1 MKKLFWVSLFVLL
14 LSALAVTAV
23 FADNPSGEMCK
34 LYNGGVI
41 IDNTWEYDESTKTL
55 YIRSNS
61 TENYNETG
69 KLGYTVSEEDTKNGY
84 TGTDWTAYK
93 AEIEHVVLEGRFDK
107 CSGGAFANHI
117 ALKDIRITSDVNQ
130 FDGQCFYGC
139 TNLESVTVGDNE
151 HVVGL
156 ADLSNASVF
165 RGTKHF
171 YGTKIDTAFILG
183 NPEVAPGPGVEPEAA
198 AQFNAGTTVYAQN
211 GTTPYE
217 YFSGAEDSEGNNLYT
232 VIDNSPVT
240 ISVTVDGEVFT
251 NTYPYGTELAF
262 PTFDGDCVTLYYD
275 EQLTQPYQYNV
286 AKESISLFG
295 KPLLDYV
302 GPMVRIEE
310 YQGLRMIYKVDKSAL
325 GSLSGYEIKEFGSI
339 SMKQV
344 GVGKKLS
351 LDSENISKVTVYSD
365 GKYVGK
371 VLSLPTNGVT
381 EFAFTAVGFEKDG
394 VLSVEN
400 AEQNLFFRGYI
411 ILKDPATGKEYIGY
425 TEQTMM
431 NLADACDKTLKHEDA
446 DTTLTTDEKNFVKAP
461 LDAGATVNYV
471 YTKEELKEMLNTV
484 YEDTA
489 HYIPAQHLGTSATSL
504 SNFLDASLEASGSYP
519 ALVAFDLIDFTA
531 YNSKI
536 QSIIDECKEYIG
548 LGGVVS
554 FSYHME
560 NPTGNYTNAGLC
572 RGELGGEDAWKEL
585 MTDGTALNNRFNVI
599 LDYAGFI
606 LNEFD
611 KEGYP
616 VIWRPLHENNGSW
629 FWWCAYQSVD
639 GKETL
644 INQEIFIDLW
654 EYVYDYYTNPEGK
667 WGLKNLVWAYSPNV
681 TNTENP
687 KDVMYGYPGSAYCDL
702 VGTDWYTSGKFEV
715 DGDSRSYYTLMNQ
728 TNKPVALTE
737 FGPSGSLKANTANG
751 ELQIDVFNC
760 EDELNLIKE
769 MMNRDLKLT
778 YVLNWSAS
786 WSMLKL
792 GKMDVLMQDEA
803 ALDLSEIKGIF
814 DGFFAARNTK

>member
-1 MKKLFWVSLFVLL
+1 MKKLFLVSLFVLL

-23 FADNPSGEMCK
+23 FADASGEMYK
-34 LYNGGVI
+34 LHKDVVI
-41 IDNTWEYDESTKTL
+41 VDNTWEYVESTKTL
-55 YIRSNS
+55 YIRSKS
-61 TENYNETG
+61 TDNYNETG
-69 KLGYTVSEEDTKNGY
+69 KTTYSEDGA
-84 TGTDWTAYK
+84 WAAYST
-93 AEIEHVVLEGRFDK
+93 EIEHVVLEGRFDK

-171 YGTKIDTAFILG
+171 YGTKIDTAFIQG
-183 NPEVAPGPGVEPEAA
+183 TPEVTPGTDVGPEAA
-198 AQFNAGTTVYAQN
+198 AQFNKGTLVYSPKGTTL
-211 GTTPYE
+211 YE
-217 YFSGAEDSEGNNLYT
+217 YFSSAEDSEGNKLYT
-232 VIDNSPVT
+232 VKDNSPVE
-240 ISVTVDGEVFT
+240 ISVTVGSEVFT
-251 NTYPYGTELAF
+251 NIYSYGTSLAF
-262 PTFDGDCVTLYYD
+262 PTIDGDCVTLYYD
-275 EQLTQPYQYNV
+275 EQLTEPYRYNV
-286 AKESISLFG
+286 AKENISLYG

-302 GPMVRIEE
+302 GAMVRIED
-310 YQGLRMIYKVDKSAL
+310 YQGLRMIYKVDESAL

-344 GVGKKLS
+344 GVGKKLT
-351 LDSENISKVTVYSD
+351 LDSENISKATVYSD

-381 EFAFTAVGFEKDG
+381 EFAFTAIGFEKDG

-411 ILKDPATGKEYIGY
+411 ILKDPATDKEYIGY
-425 TEQTMM
+425 TEQTLM

-446 DTTLTTDEKNFVKAP
+446 ATLTTDAENFVKAP
-461 LDAGATVNYV
+461 LEAGATVNYI
-471 YTKEELKEMLNTV
+471 YTKEELLKMLNTV
-484 YEDTA
+484 YNDEE
-489 HYIPAQHLGTSATSL
+489 HYIPAQHLGTSATAL
-504 SNFLDASLEASGSYP
+504 SDFLDASLEASGSYP

-536 QSIIDECKEYIG
+536 RSIIDECKEYIK

-560 NPTGNYTNAGLC
+560 NPTGNYTSDGLC
-572 RGELGGEDAWKEL
+572 RGELGGEDAWIEL

-644 INQEIFIDLW
+644 INQKIFIDLW
-654 EYVYDYYTNPEGK
+654 KYVYDYYTNPEGK

-681 TNTENP
+681 TNTDNP
-687 KDVMYGYPGSAYCDL
+687 KEVMYGYPGPEYCDL

-715 DGDSRSYYTLMNQ
+715 DGDGQSYRKLVETG
-728 TNKPVALTE
+728 KPVALTE
-737 FGPSGSLKANTANG
+737 FGPNVPLVMDKETGRTF
-751 ELQIDVFNC
+751 DC
-760 EDELNLIKE
+760 TDELAIIKQ
-769 MMNRDLKLT
+769 MMARNLKLT
-778 YVLNWSAS
+778 YVLNWGGS

-792 GKMDVLMQDEA
+792 GKMDALMQDEA
-803 ALDLSEIKGIF
+803 ALDLSEVKEIF
-814 DGFFAARNTK
+814 DGFFTARSTK